1 MKRIA
6 VDIGG
11 TFTDIVCL
19 NDDTLEMMAD
29 KVHST
34 PFEIGRAVL
43 DAVLKI
49 KADLREVELFV
60 HGTTV
65 GLNTVV
71 QGKGA
76 KTGLITT
83 EGFRDVLEMGRG
95 DRRELYNYLWKKPKP
110 LIPRH
115 LRLGLDERT
124 DALGRILRKVRR
136 EDVARILEY
145 FKERGVEAIAV
156 CLLHSYANPENEIVT
171 GGIIQEL
178 WPEVDVSLSHL
189 VAREFREYERMST
202 TVLDAYIKRRVV
214 RYLGSLSDNLSRQNF
229 SGQILIVSPNGVLGL
244 SAVREKAIAT
254 FASGPIGGV
263 SGSLFAAAQIG
274 LRNLVTMD
282 VGGTSFDVSV
292 IRNNSPIV
300 RHRSELMGYPVLLP
314 GVDIRPIGAGGGSI
328 ARVDEGGLLRVGPE
342 SAGASPGPMCYG
354 LGGQEPTVT
363 DAALVNGLINPGYF
377 LGGEIT
383 LDMDRARAGISGIA
397 DKLRLSLPEAAAG
410 ILAVARSNMT
420 TATREILIGQG
431 HDPRDFALVS
441 YGGGGGIFAAGIARD
456 LAVSRVVIPPQPGV
470 FSALGMLS
478 MDIVHAYAQ
487 THARSMDALDVGEL
501 NRIYQE
507 MENRGLAMLKKEGIP
522 EGAIEYRRS
531 LDMCYEGQGHSVE
544 VPVPEG
550 DLEESS
556 KAEITGRFHNLHQ
569 VRYGHRMDRTPKTIN
584 VRARV
589 IGKIVK
595 APLKPYPENPAIPE
609 DAFKPARDVYFEG
622 RFGPWRVLER
632 SRLPAG
638 NALDGPVIV
647 EEPHHTTVVW
657 PGQKLR
663 IDAFLNLILDI

>member
-19 NDDTLEMMAD
+19 NDDTLEMTAD

-34 PFEIGRAVL
+34 PLEIGRAVM

-95 DRRELYNYLWKKPKP
+95 DRKELYNYLWKKPKP
-110 LIPRH
+110 LVPRH

-145 FKERGVEAIAV
+145 FKEKGVEAIAV
-156 CLLHSYANPENEIVT
+156 CLLHSYANPENEIIA
-171 GGIIQEL
+171 GGIIREL

-214 RYLGSLSDNLSRQNF
+214 RYLGSLSDNLSRQYF

-263 SGSLFAAAQIG
+263 SGSMFAAAQIG

-282 VGGTSFDVSV
+282 VGGTSFDISV
-292 IRNNSPIV
+292 IRNNLPAV

-328 ARVDEGGLLRVGPE
+328 ARVDAGGLLRVGPE
-342 SAGASPGPMCYG
+342 SAGACPGPMCYG

-363 DAALVNGLINPGYF
+363 DAALVNGLINPDYF
-377 LGGEIT
+377 LGGEIK
-383 LDMDRARAGISGIA
+383 LDVDRAKAGISDIA
-397 DKLRLSLPEAAAG
+397 DKLGLKMPDAAAG
-410 ILAVARSNMT
+410 ILAVARNNMT

-431 HDPRDFALVS
+431 HDPRDFALMS

-456 LAVSRVVIPPQPGV
+456 LSISRVVIPPQPGV

-487 THARSMDALDVGEL
+487 TYARSMGVLDVREL
-501 NRIYQE
+501 NDIYHQ
-507 MENRGLAMLKKEGIP
+507 MENRGLEMLRKEGIP
-522 EGAIEYRRS
+522 DDAIVYRRS
-531 LDMCYEGQGHSVE
+531 LDMCYEGQGHYVE

-550 DLEESS
+550 NLEESS
-556 KAEITGRFHNLHQ
+556 KAEITGRFHDLHQ
-569 VRYGHRMDRTPKTIN
+569 VRYGHRMDRAPKTIN
-584 VRARV
+584 VRARA

-595 APLKPYPENPAIPE
+595 APLKPYPSDPSIPE
-609 DAFKPARDVYFEG
+609 GAVKPAREVYFEC
-622 RFGPWRVLER
+622 RFAPWTVVER
-632 SRLPAG
+632 SRLVAG

-657 PGQKLR
+657 PGQKIR
-663 IDAFLNLILDI
+663 VDAFLNLIIDI

>member
-507 MENRGLAMLKKEGIP
+507 MENRGFAMLKKEGIP